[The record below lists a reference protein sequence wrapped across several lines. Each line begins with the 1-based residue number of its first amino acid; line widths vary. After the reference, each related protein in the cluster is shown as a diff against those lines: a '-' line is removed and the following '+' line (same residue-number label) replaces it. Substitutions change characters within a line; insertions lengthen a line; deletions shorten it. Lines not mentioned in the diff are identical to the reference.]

1 MNIDKELEKMKE
13 YLEGNIKIRPIEIT
27 DYSLGGKQVIFHSF
41 NMIGGKM
48 TRVEYSFHISHY
60 KNPQENYANAE
71 YLLHVNTSYKDGG
84 TGYANEYNSIED
96 FKNDDTIKKLVGDTE
111 ETEEE
116 VIEALEGQ
124 MSLFDEEPI
133 EKTGTIEE
141 IRFDFDNLEEK
152 NDPIEEL
159 LDYGIDK
166 YYYEMLRYRGTMTI
180 REVEEELTKLP
191 KYKEYMEK
199 FGKYLRS
206 ILPTTTYKELGCN
219 FDKKCLIETDSIG
232 YRINGNRQQS
242 TAYCLQQYMSKMEN
256 KSLF

>member
-1 MNIDKELEKMKE
+1 MNIEKELEKMKD
-13 YLEGNIKIRPIEIT
+13 YLECNIKIRPIEIT

-124 MSLFDEEPI
+124 MSLFDEEPT

-141 IRFDFDNLEEK
+141 IRFDFGDLEEQ

-159 LDYGIDK
+159 LAYGIDK
-166 YYYEMLRYRGTMTI
+166 YYYEMLKYRGCMTI
-180 REVEEELTKLP
+180 REVEEELSKLP
-191 KYKEYMEK
+191 KYKEYMQK
-199 FGKYLRS
+199 FGKYLKS
-206 ILPTTTYKELGCN
+206 QLPIMTHEQIGSDFNT
-219 FDKKCLIETDSIG
+219 KCLIKTDSIG
-232 YRINGNRQQS
+232 YRINGNRMRF
-242 TAYCLQQYMSKMEN
+242 TAYCLQQYMKDIEN

>member
-1 MNIDKELEKMKE
+1 MNIEKELEKMKK
-13 YLEGNIKIRPIEIT
+13 YLEKNIKIRPIEIT

-41 NMIGGKM
+41 NMVGGEM
-48 TRVEYSFHISHY
+48 TRVEYSFHISHFN
-60 KNPQENYANAE
+60 KPQENYANAE
-71 YLLHVNTSYKDGG
+71 YFMYVDTSYKNGG
-84 TGYANEYNSIED
+84 SGYGIAYNSIED
-96 FKNDDTIKKLVGDTE
+96 FKNDDTVKELVGGIE
-111 ETEEE
+111 EAEEE
-116 VIEALEGQ
+116 FEALEGQ
-124 MSLFDEEPI
+124 MSLFDEKPI

-141 IRFDFDNLEEK
+141 IRFDFGDLEEQ

-159 LDYGIDK
+159 LTYGIDK

-242 TAYCLQQYMSKMEN
+242 TAYCLQQYMKAMEN